1 MGHIIMDC
9 IFVAVAAIIILI
21 SAKRGFIANLLR
33 STKWIL
39 SFVFAYFFGTRVGS
53 LFCEWFLGDAV
64 RNFVYGKV
72 DAIYREA
79 ETAFGAEQ
87 VLQKLPSFLISDD
100 LRAKLEA
107 AEGNGEQLVSS
118 FTDSIA
124 TPVSTLLS
132 NILGYVAVFLVS
144 LILLWILVKV
154 LDGLMEH
161 IKLLGTINT
170 ILGFVWGVLLSAMLL
185 LMAASVVKLFFADAP
200 IYQNSVVV
208 RFLGDS
214 FLLEFLRFLD
224 IGGTWLGNLF

>member
-1 MGHIIMDC
+1 MGHIILDC
-9 IFVAVAAIIILI
+9 IFVAVAAIIII
-21 SAKRGFIANLLR
+21 VSAKRGFIANLLR
-33 STKWIL
+33 SAKWIL
-39 SFVFAYFFGTRVGS
+39 SFLLAYFFGTRVGS

-79 ETAFGAEQ
+79 EAAFNAEQ
-87 VLQKLPSFLISDD
+87 VLQKLPSFLLSDD

-107 AEGNGEQLVSS
+107 AEGNGEELVAS

-132 NILGYVAVFLVS
+132 NILGYVAVFLAS
-144 LILLWILVKV
+144 LILLWILVKL
-154 LDGLMEH
+154 LDGIMEH

-170 ILGFVWGVLLSAMLL
+170 VLGLVWGILLAGMLL
-185 LMAASVVKLFFADAP
+185 LMAASVCKLFFADTP

-214 FLLEFLRFLD
+214 FLLQILSFLNL
-224 IGGTWLGNLF
+224 GETWFGNLF